1 MFLLGQV
8 DKEVIDT
15 GGAREISTRI
25 PSVSVLVNLS

>member
-15 GGAREISTRI
+15 GGARAISTI
-25 PSVSVLVNLS
+25 FPSVSVLVNLS